1 MLTQGTKVRW
11 FPAEGFTERV
21 KRSDEGCP
29 VSEHATSFGESPHV
43 FSPPGSAYPARGGAA
58 GTDALGISADEFRE
72 LEVSFDQ
79 ASRTLW
85 CYLRPDG
92 PPSFTPTIL
101 RELIHLHDG
110 LKSVVAGSPRLEPA
124 LRYYVQGSRIPGM
137 YNMGGDFAHMV
148 DCVQRRDRDA
158 LRRYAYDC
166 VEAIHNI
173 WTGFGG
179 PIVSVCLLEGDALG
193 GGFEGAMCCNV
204 LIAERSVK
212 LGLPEIL
219 FNSIPGMGAYS
230 FLGRRIGV
238 KNTRE
243 LLATGRV
250 CSAEE
255 MQELGVVDV
264 VVDDGQGRQAVVD
277 YIASER
283 QSHPFRNA
291 IFKTRQCV
299 HPVTLDE
306 LQAVTD
312 IWVDTALS
320 LPAAD
325 LRRMAQLK
333 AAQARSLRSRKS

>member
-1 MLTQGTKVRW
+1 MSEQPTM
-11 FPAEGFTERV
+11 PA
-21 KRSDEGCP
+21 
-29 VSEHATSFGESPHV
+29 
-43 FSPPGSAYPARGGAA
+43 GS
-58 GTDALGISADEFRE
+58 TDAARRLATAPGGEPAGPGWGGLAALNISADDFRE
-72 LEVSFDQ
+72 LDVAFDPR
-79 ASRTLW
+79 SRTLW
-85 CYLRPDG
+85 CYLQPDG

-101 RELIHLHDG
+101 RELVHLHDG
-110 LKSVVAGSPRLEPA
+110 LKAAITDGPRFEPP

-148 DCVQRRDRDA
+148 DCVQRRDREA

-166 VEAIHNI
+166 VEAIHNV

-179 PIVSVCLLEGDALG
+179 PVVSICLLEGDALG

-230 FLGRRIGV
+230 FLARRIGV
-238 KNTRE
+238 KTTRE

-250 CSAEE
+250 CSAAE

-264 VVDDGQGRQAVVD
+264 VVDDGQGRQAVLD

-291 IFKTRQCV
+291 VFKARQCV
-299 HPVTLDE
+299 DPVTLEE

-312 IWVDTALS
+312 IWVETALS
-320 LPAAD
+320 LPEAD
-325 LRRMAQLK
+325 LRRMTQLK
-333 AAQARSLRSRKS
+333 AAQARSLRSRKR